1 MTLFQHDMPADL
13 LIARTGPCLSLYLTT
28 HRSRASGNDDVMGYR
43 RLLEDL
49 RASLAL
55 HAPLP
60 EVDRAL
66 EPFEALGAD
75 AAFWKHS
82 LEGLAV
88 FGAPGFFRV
97 LRLQQPVSAGIL
109 VNDRFFMQPLWR
121 LLRSPSR
128 YQVLCLRPNSLR
140 FFEGT
145 RDSIVEVQL
154 PDAVP
159 GSPIGTVEW
168 ARPSW
173 QDRRPARLPH
183 DGGYRPPPSPRH
195 GEAEHDRLDAESY
208 FRAVDRA
215 VYEQCSKPSGLPL
228 IVAAHPDVVRL
239 FHAISTNP
247 FLVSGGIL
255 TRADVVDATT
265 LQQLAWRAIRPK
277 LEQPLR
283 PHIDGQGPALTP
295 DELSVSLAVP
305 VGSSFTATATEP
317 TARAQGLPHGVRTFV
332 LDDGNGCKPDPDG
345 HGSEGAST

>member
-13 LIARTGPCLSLYLTT
+13 LIARAGPCLSLYLTT
-28 HRSRASGNDDVMGYR
+28 HRSLTSGDDDVMGYR
-43 RLLEDL
+43 RLLEAL
-49 RASLAL
+49 RGALA
-55 HAPLP
+55 PQ
-60 EVDRAL
+60 VSAL
-66 EPFEALGAD
+66 EACRLMEPFEALGAD
-75 AAFWKHS
+75 TAFWNHS

-97 LRLQQPVSAGIL
+97 LRLQQAVSSGVL
-109 VNDRFFMQPLWR
+109 VNERFFMQPLWR

-145 RDSIVEVQL
+145 RDAIVEVEL

-159 GSPIGTVEW
+159 ESPIGTVEW
-168 ARPSW
+168 GGPSR
-173 QDRRPARLPH
+173 QGRLRH
-183 DGGYRPPPSPRH
+183 DGWHRPLPSPRH
-195 GEAEHDRLDAESY
+195 GEAEHDRIDADSY

-239 FHAISTNP
+239 FHRISTNP

-277 LEQPLR
+277 LEEPLR
-283 PHIDGQGPALTP
+283 PHSGGQSPALTP

-305 VGSSFTATATEP
+305 VDSSFTVASTEP

-332 LDDGNGCKPDPDG
+332 LDDGNGCKSDPDG
-345 HGSEGAST
+345 RSSEGASS